1 MNIVRMSGG
10 LVAFALVLASGC
22 APTHTSA
29 SRGMFAVG
37 YQPAPGFGT
46 DGPTPSE
53 QFGAAKALRDA
64 EVSACIEVPD
74 ADRDGGPF
82 AHRDLIQY
90 VEEVRDRLYP
100 KQMAQTFGIAVY
112 VRATPGI
119 TEQWLGR
126 VIKCHQAHLA
136 VAGSSDNAAD
146 PLVRADV
153 RIKIDS
159 TPEGFRVA
167 ITSPDLDVARDLV
180 ARGNALF
187 PSGS

>member
-1 MNIVRMSGG
+1 
-10 LVAFALVLASGC
+10 
-22 APTHTSA
+22 
-29 SRGMFAVG
+29 MFAVG

-46 DGPTPSE
+46 DGTTATSE
-53 QFGAAKALRDA
+53 QFATAAALRDA

-82 AHRDLIQY
+82 AHRDLIEY

-136 VAGSSDNAAD
+136 VAGASDNAAD
-146 PLVRADV
+146 PLVRADA

-159 TPEGFRVA
+159 TPTGFRVA
-167 ITSPDLDVARDLV
+167 ITSPDLDTARALV
-180 ARGNALF
+180 EKGHALF